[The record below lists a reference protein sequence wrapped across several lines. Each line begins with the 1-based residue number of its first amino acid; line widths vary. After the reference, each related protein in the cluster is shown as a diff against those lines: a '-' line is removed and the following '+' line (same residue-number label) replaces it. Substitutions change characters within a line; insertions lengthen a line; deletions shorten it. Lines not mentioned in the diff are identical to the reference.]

1 MASALESP
9 LLFSLRSVFPALAQP
24 QLVLLHPLAARQ
36 ADHGHFALPVVR
48 LALRPHLDRQA
59 AYLEVYERQVV
70 RALFRLAPR
79 RDLHRQAAC
88 QVERSPAAS
97 FEIFHQRLAYPSK
110 NLLELFV

>member
-9 LLFSLRSVFPALAQP
+9 LPFSFHAPVVPEHAQAQLAR
-24 QLVLLHPLAARQ
+24 HPLAGRQ
-36 ADHGHFALPVVR
+36 VDHWGSALPVVR

-70 RALFRLAPR
+70 RALFRLASR
-79 RDLHRQAAC
+79 RALHRQTAC

>member
-1 MASALESP
+1 MASALES
-9 LLFSLRSVFPALAQP
+9 LSLFLSRVFPALAQP

-48 LALRPHLDRQA
+48 LALRPHPDRQA

-79 RDLHRQAAC
+79 RGTCTARWRGGGCAEPGAA
-88 QVERSPAAS
+88 
-97 FEIFHQRLAYPSK
+97 
-110 NLLELFV
+110 LF